1 MSKTKLKHNGATPK
15 KNGMANY
22 IVYLMVKIIIKGFV
36 RTGDIGIIR
45 PNGSVKL
52 IDRRKNLFKLC

>member
-1 MSKTKLKHNGATPK
+1 MVAYFKNEQCTKDTLTND
-15 KNGMANY
+15 
-22 IVYLMVKIIIKGFV
+22 GFV